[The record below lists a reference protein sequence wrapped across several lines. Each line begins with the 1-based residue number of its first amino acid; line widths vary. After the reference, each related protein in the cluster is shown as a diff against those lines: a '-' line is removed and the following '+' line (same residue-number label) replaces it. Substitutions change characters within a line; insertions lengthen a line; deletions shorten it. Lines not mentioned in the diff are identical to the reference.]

1 MSNKEEI
8 NRLIVDCVN
17 NSRKAQEKLFKL
29 YFGKMLYL
37 CLRYHNDR
45 DTAQEVVQEG
55 FIKVF
60 EKISSFDM
68 QGSFEAWIRRIM
80 VNTAIDVIRKNNKMT
95 LVELHDNYKEDLP
108 EDSADE
114 LELELEKNRQLAME
128 SIQQLSPAYKMV
140 FNLYYVE
147 DYTHKE
153 IAEELGISEG
163 TSKSNL
169 AKAKMRLKQILEQ
182 KNGHNF
188 SLK

>member
-1 MSNKEEI
+1 MSTKEEI
-8 NRLIVDCVN
+8 NSLIVGCVN

-29 YFGKMLYL
+29 FYGKMLYL
-37 CLRYHNDR
+37 CLRYHHDR

-60 EKISSFDM
+60 EKIGTFDM
-68 QGSFEAWIRRIM
+68 QGSFDAWVRRIM
-80 VNTAIDVIRKNNKMT
+80 VNTAIDFIRRNNKVA
-95 LVELHDNYKEDLP
+95 LVELQDNYRESP

-114 LELELEKNRQLAME
+114 LEQEFEKNRRLALE
-128 SIQQLSPAYKMV
+128 SIEQLSPAYKMV

-188 SLK
+188 L

>member
-1 MSNKEEI
+1 MSNREDI

-17 NSRKAQEKLFKL
+17 NSRKAQERLFKL
-29 YFGKMLYL
+29 FYGKMLYL
-37 CLRYHNDR
+37 CLRYHHDR

-60 EKISSFDM
+60 EKIGTFDM

-80 VNTAIDVIRKNNKMT
+80 VNTAIDFIRRNGKMT
-95 LVELHDNYKEDLP
+95 LVELNENYREALQ
-108 EDSADE
+108 EGSADE
-114 LELELEKNRQLAME
+114 IEAELEKNRQLALE
-128 SIQQLSPAYKMV
+128 SIRELSPAYRTV

-147 DYTHKE
+147 EYTHKE

-169 AKAKMRLKQILEQ
+169 AKAKMRLKQMMEL
-182 KNGHNF
+182 KN
-188 SLK
+188 SKALK

>member
-8 NRLIVDCVN
+8 SQLISDCVN

-29 YFGKMLYL
+29 FYGKMLYL
-37 CLRYHNDR
+37 CLRYHPDR

-68 QGSFEAWIRRIM
+68 QGSIEAWIRRIM
-80 VNTAIDVIRKNNKMT
+80 VNTAIDLIRKNNKAT
-95 LVELHDNYKEDLP
+95 LVELNDNHK
-108 EDSADE
+108 DSFSDQDTEEIEMSFETNQRLA
-114 LELELEKNRQLAME
+114 LEA
-128 SIQQLSPAYKMV
+128 IQELSPAYRTV

-147 DYTHKE
+147 DLTHKE
-153 IAEELGISEG
+153 IAEQLGISEG

-169 AKAKMRLKQILEQ
+169 AKAKMRVKQIIEH
-182 KNGHNF
+182 KTANN
-188 SLK
+188 SVE

>member
-1 MSNKEEI
+1 MSTKEEI
-8 NRLIVDCVN
+8 NSLIVDCVN

-29 YFGKMLYL
+29 FYGKMLYL
-37 CLRYHNDR
+37 VLRYHHDR

-60 EKISSFDM
+60 EKMSGFDM
-68 QGSFEAWIRRIM
+68 QGSFDAWVRRIM
-80 VNTAIDVIRKNNKMT
+80 VNTAIDFIRRNNKMT
-95 LVELHDNYKEDLP
+95 LVELNDNYREDFP

-114 LELELEKNRQLAME
+114 LEHELEKNRQLAME
-128 SIQQLSPAYKMV
+128 SIQELSPAYKMV

-169 AKAKMRLKQILEQ
+169 AKAKIRLKQILEQ
-182 KNGHNF
+182 KNAHNF
-188 SLK
+188 L